1 MVNRDLSIFAI
12 KSHLSFGKTIC
23 KSFDFSFFHITI
35 QREPGDMMT
44 FKLVE
49 LQNMAVYVNVG
60 GESFSDLSRDD
71 LLEKMSTSN
80 RGNLNRNN
88 YVIGPVTANAM
99 IRRNCSEKPLNS
111 KKTPR
116 VSCNLELGAMEFR
129 ISDEQYQSCVM
140 AGRTIHQLHRNRKF
154 WRWRPHEPVLGNE
167 FFRYSQRKKRRKNF
181 LFLYELKVS

>member
-1 MVNRDLSIFAI
+1 MGQIFVAFSEYLNFI
-12 KSHLSFGKTIC
+12 CNDFGFFATHSFTNAN
-23 KSFDFSFFHITI
+23 

-167 FFRYSQRKKRRKNF
+167 LFQYSQGKKRGKNF
-181 LFLYELKVS
+181 LFCN

>member
-1 MVNRDLSIFAI
+1 MSQIFIAFSEYLNFI
-12 KSHLSFGKTIC
+12 CNDFGFFATHSFTNAN
-23 KSFDFSFFHITI
+23 

-80 RGNLNRNN
+80 RGNINRNN

-167 FFRYSQRKKRRKNF
+167 IFQYS
-181 LFLYELKVS
+181 